1 MRAKCVPEGDK
12 MGRGPT
18 AKPLKRLVGVIGF
31 EPTAPTSRTL
41 NPRVHEFFLCTWS
54 HQKAAGMLPK
64 IAFRWRVVN
73 GQMRRR
79 FGEFGFSVRQMRA
92 RKSGHGQP
100 FGLGVFTI
108 SPLLS
113 MVIRGTCRSG
123 IERW

>member
-1 MRAKCVPEGDK
+1 

-31 EPTAPTSRTL
+31 EPTAPTSRTGFHL
-41 NPRVHEFFLCTWS
+41 LRAAPCCTS
-54 HQKAAGMLPK
+54 DHREPAGIPPN
-64 IAFRWRVVN
+64 IAFRWRIVN
-73 GQMRRR
+73 GQERPH
-79 FGEFGFSVRQMRA
+79 FGDFGFNARQTRA
-92 RKSGHGQP
+92 RKSGHGHGQP

-113 MVIRGTCRSG
+113 MVIRGTCLNG